1 MSLISKM
8 SDEKHI
14 FDLWLKIDQL
24 HLNFLNTGEKSVN
37 LEGNHFKLHRRPI
50 ISILVLGLV
59 VEYLSLVPQDR
70 RFLSDTTG
78 DIIANS
84 AKYKPD
90 FSLVEAEKAFRA
102 IEEHATNLI
111 RRPQK

>member
-1 MSLISKM
+1 M

-14 FDLWLKIDQL
+14 YDLWLKIDQL
-24 HLNFLNTGEKSVN
+24 HLNFLHTGEKSV
-37 LEGNHFKLHRRPI
+37 NHFKLHRRPI